1 MARKLRILALLL
13 VVLIALGLVFE
24 QRILGA
30 IGSYL
35 IDAEPPVK
43 ADIAVVLAGDGRGN
57 RILKA
62 GELVK
67 QGFVSSALVSGP
79 DGNFGFSECDLAIP
93 FAVKAG
99 YPESYFVHF
108 ENTARSTYDE
118 ARVVVEELH
127 RLGVHSVLV
136 VTSDYHTR
144 RAGRMYRNAA
154 PDLRITMVAAP
165 DTYFTQDGWWHNREG
180 QKTALYE
187 WMKTVAVWVG
197 I

>member
-35 IDAEPPVK
+35 IDAESPVK